1 MAKVQ
6 RSIRK
11 NTTLTARARTALT
24 PFASVGVA
32 AVILRI
38 FLGGTMLYAGLDKL
52 ILDPRFLQ
60 ADGVGS
66 IGETLRYFVATGGPL
81 APLVEAV
88 AISQPVAVGAA
99 MAIAQLVVAGS
110 LLTGSWVRSGALLG
124 AAISLTLALTSTW
137 GVSPYYL
144 GNDLPYLVGFLVL
157 AALGDGGMVRVGA
170 PARRGYDPTRRA
182 AIVSSAGIVALLAAL
197 VLLDR
202 ARFASLLAGGSAS
215 SGTPTPSATPAT
227 SPSPDASATAS
238 PSDAGGD
245 DDDDDDD
252 GDDDGAKTP
261 KPSESATGGGGSGS
275 GGTASG
281 SVISGAQSLASGQAL
296 NFSAG
301 GTAAVLLK
309 DGGTYR
315 AFERACTHQG
325 TNVDWEAGNGSFYC
339 NNHGARFSATG
350 EAIVGPARTPLRPI
364 EVSVAAD
371 GSVTYRR

>member
-1 MAKVQ
+1 MVV
-6 RSIRK
+6 R
-11 NTTLTARARTALT
+11 ARAALT
-24 PFASVGVA
+24 PFASLGVA

-60 ADGVGS
+60 SDGVGS
-66 IGETLRYFVATGGPL
+66 IGETLRFFIAAGGPL

-88 AISQPVAVGAA
+88 ALSQPVAVGAA

-144 GNDLPYLVGFLVL
+144 GNDLPYFVGFLVL
-157 AALGDGGMVRVGA
+157 AALGDGGLARVGA

-182 AIVSSAGIVALLAAL
+182 AIVSGAGIVALLAAL

-202 ARFASLLAGGSAS
+202 ARLASLLSGGSAQ
-215 SGTPTPSATPAT
+215 SGTPAPSPVPAT
-227 SPSPDASATAS
+227 SPTPDASATAS
-238 PSDAGGD
+238 PSDADGDDDD

-261 KPSESATGGGGSGS
+261 KPSESATSGGGGNSPAAGNVID
-275 GGTASG
+275 GGKG
-281 SVISGAQSLASGQAL
+281 LGSGQAL

-301 GTAAVLLK
+301 GTAAVLLN

-325 TNVDWEAGNGSFYC
+325 TNVDWESGSGSFYC

>member
-1 MAKVQ
+1 MVV
-6 RSIRK
+6 R
-11 NTTLTARARTALT
+11 ARAALT

-32 AVILRI
+32 AVILRA

-52 ILDPRFLQ
+52 ILDARFLQ
-60 ADGVGS
+60 TDGVGS
-66 IGETLRYFVATGGPL
+66 IGETLRFFVTAGGPL

-88 AISQPVAVGAA
+88 GLSQPVAVGAA

-144 GNDLPYLVGFLVL
+144 ANDLPYFVGFLAL
-157 AALGDGGMVRVGA
+157 AALGDGGAARVGA
-170 PARRGYDPTRRA
+170 PASRGYDPARRA
-182 AIVSSAGIVALLAAL
+182 ALVSGAGIFAVIVAL

-202 ARFASLLAGGSAS
+202 ARLGSLLSGGSAS
-215 SGTPTPSATPAT
+215 NGTLAPSSTPAT
-227 SPSPDASATAS
+227 SPSPDPSATAT
-238 PSDAGGD
+238 PSDDGG
-245 DDDDDDD
+245 DDDDDD
-252 GDDDGAKTP
+252 GDDDGGTKTP
-261 KPSESATGGGGSGS
+261 KPSESATNGGGGGAG
-275 GGTASG
+275 GGT
-281 SVISGAQSLASGQAL
+281 VIDGGKGLGSGQAL

-301 GTAAVLLK
+301 GTAAVLLR
-309 DGGTYR
+309 DGGAYR

-325 TNVDWEAGNGSFYC
+325 TNVEWQSGSGSFYC
-339 NNHGARFSATG
+339 SNHGARFSATG
-350 EAIVGPARTPLRPI
+350 DVLVGPATRPLRPI